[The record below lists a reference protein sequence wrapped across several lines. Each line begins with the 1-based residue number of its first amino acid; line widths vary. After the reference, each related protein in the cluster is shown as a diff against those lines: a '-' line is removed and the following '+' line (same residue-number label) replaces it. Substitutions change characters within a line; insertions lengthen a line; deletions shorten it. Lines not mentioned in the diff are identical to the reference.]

1 MDASRFD
8 ALAKALAGRLPRRR
22 FLGRV
27 GGGGVAL
34 LGAGAITSA
43 AAAQQASPTAPANF
57 PKVVFSCGA
66 CDCGSTSCCCLSGIV
81 GGGVVQTPT
90 GDDQVVL
97 FASRTQADDA
107 PAAAGFVRW
116 IDQHAP
122 GGPLTLESV
131 GPFTYAEPTDVE
143 RQVSGMMKKNGAGLY
158 PFVLKV
164 TAAGPVAAGK
174 NTASLA
180 VGDKVVQ
187 GGTKSGYGYDA
198 AGKVIGGGFQ
208 ILDTGPGM
216 PKS

>member
-107 PAAAGFVRW
+107 PAAAG
-116 IDQHAP
+116 
-122 GGPLTLESV
+122 
-131 GPFTYAEPTDVE
+131 
-143 RQVSGMMKKNGAGLY
+143 
-158 PFVLKV
+158 
-164 TAAGPVAAGK
+164 PVAAGK